1 MHRHYPIIFEQ
12 GCKDMGIIRSEIGV
26 PLKSI
31 DESEVDRLNKELSE
45 IDGDVIRYFKRPAET
60 PAPNF
65 ERLIAQIRALPE
77 SKEYTKVLRLK
88 ITNLKYKAHYYDRS
102 WRQIRENVSEASK
115 GRKEFERRKETYLS
129 ARTVSSKGKIKKRGV
144 KVTDVLYQAQQRKMR
159 DHEVPS
165 ENSAVESKQVF
176 SNRIVEQLK
185 TLQQEGKPDKILALV
200 WNKEKQ
206 RCDLIVDKRQP
217 TGK

>member
-1 MHRHYPIIFEQ
+1 
-12 GCKDMGIIRSEIGV
+12 MGIIRSEIGD

-31 DESEVDRLNKELSE
+31 DESEVDRLDRKLSE
-45 IDGDVIRYFKRPAET
+45 IDGDVIRYFQKPAET
-60 PAPNF
+60 PVPNF

-102 WRQIRENVSEASK
+102 WRQIRENVGEASK
-115 GRKEFERRKETYLS
+115 RRKKFERRKETYLG
-129 ARTVSSKGKIKKRGV
+129 AWTVNSKSEIEKKGV
-144 KVTDVLYQAQQRKMR
+144 KVSDVMYQTQQRKMR
-159 DHEVPS
+159 EHEVPS
-165 ENSAVESKQVF
+165 ENSAVEPKPVF
-176 SNRIVEQLK
+176 SSRIVKQFK
-185 TLQQEGKPDKILALV
+185 TIQQEGKSDKKLALV

-217 TGK
+217 